1 MFRYWTDDSLEAR
14 DFSTILVGLFS
25 EATQGAADPNELL
38 RIASAIR
45 FGNRDDWTRAFL
57 SMAGRVFA
65 IAEAA
70 VQQNHPQTASE
81 SYLRAFTY
89 YRVAELMRSHDDPQ
103 KIPLYHRAIASFKR
117 GISLSAHPY
126 ESVTVAYD
134 GHRLEGYFFRP
145 QSANAGRLARDGQ
158 VPCVIFLSGA
168 DALPEQ
174 NFFRGVQWLTAR
186 GLACLIFNGPGQ
198 GGTIRLLRVP
208 TIPDYERPVAAAID
222 YLAARSDVDRDRI
235 GLLGVSMAGY
245 YAMRAAAFEP
255 RLKAVVVWGAMYSVY
270 DDLWCFYPPLRR
282 QLVWITGSRSEAEA
296 ETRLRAFTLKGV
308 LARVRCPVLITHGV
322 NDEMVPVAAAR
333 RTYAEIASAD
343 KTLRLYTPEEGGD
356 THINIDNWSQVVP
369 VMADWLVERL
379 S

>member
-1 MFRYWTDDSLEAR
+1 MFRYWTDDSPEAR

-38 RIASAIR
+38 RIAGAIR
-45 FGNRDDWTRAFL
+45 SGNRDDWTRAFR
-57 SMAGRVFA
+57 SMADRVFA
-65 IAEAA
+65 IAEEAA
-70 VQQNHPQTASE
+70 RQKHPQTASE

-89 YRVAELMRSHDDPQ
+89 YRVAELMRGHDDPQ
-103 KIPLYHRAIASFKR
+103 KLPLYHRAIASFKR
-117 GISLSAHPY
+117 GLSLSAHRY
-126 ESVTVAYD
+126 EPIAIAYD
-134 GHRLEGYFFRP
+134 GHRLEGYFFPP
-145 QSANAGRLARDGQ
+145 QSANDGRA
-158 VPCVIFLSGA
+158 PCVIFLSGA

-198 GGTIRLLRVP
+198 GGTIRLLRMP

-222 YLAARSDVDRDRI
+222 YLTARSDIDPDRI

-255 RLKAVVVWGAMYSVY
+255 RLKAVVAWGAMYSVY
-270 DDLWCFYPPLRR
+270 DDLWRCYPPLRR
-282 QLVWITGSRSEAEA
+282 QLVWISGARNEAEA
-296 ETRLRAFTLKGV
+296 QDKLKAFTLEGI
-308 LARVRCPVLITHGV
+308 LAGVRCPVLITHGV
-322 NDEMVPVAAAR
+322 NDEMVPLASAQ

-356 THINIDNWSQVVP
+356 THINIDNWSQAIP
-369 VMADWLVERL
+369 VMADWLAERL
-379 S
+379 AG